1 MSVTSTTSYF
11 ERVGLSPSGGG
22 VAIWVGEEVRLQL
35 DWDQARQLHRLLAD
49 QFAEREATR

>member
-1 MSVTSTTSYF
+1 MSATSTTSNF